1 LAGVTDIRIA
11 LALFAFLQLSTAARA
26 ADDSLDFEITPFG
39 GYRFGGTF
47 DVRDSS
53 DALEMRDSSSVGL
66 ILNLRERA
74 NTQWEFIYSQQ
85 NSTAQLR
92 STTQPAARVDIDIQY
107 FQVGGTYQWE
117 GDVLRPYLAA
127 TIGGTRVSAPSEN
140 DAFFSGS
147 IGLGFQIMPESRVGF
162 RVEARAWGSLT
173 DSDSS
178 LFCSVGPDE
187 NICAV
192 RIDGSVLGQ
201 VETFAGVV
209 FRF

>member
-1 LAGVTDIRIA
+1 MHGVTDIRI
-11 LALFAFLQLSTAARA
+11 LPVLLVSLILSSAAQA
-26 ADDSLDFEITPFG
+26 ADDSPVFEITPFG

-47 DVRDSS
+47 DVQDSN
-53 DALEMRDSSSVGL
+53 DAWEVRDSSSVGL
-66 ILNLRERA
+66 VLNLRERA

-85 NSTAQLR
+85 GSTAQLI
-92 STTQPAARVDIDIQY
+92 SSSQPAARVDLDIQY

-117 GDVLRPYLAA
+117 GDLLRPYLAA
-127 TIGGTRVSAPSEN
+127 TIGGTRVSASSES

-147 IGLGFQIMPESRVGF
+147 IGLGFQIMPESRVGI

-173 DSDSS
+173 DSDTR
-178 LFCSVGPDE
+178 LFCSVGPDQ
-187 NICAV
+187 NVCGV
-192 RIDGSVLGQ
+192 RIDGSVLSQ